1 MNAFTLAIAS
11 LRSRPM
17 HSALCTAAVA
27 AGIALLCAVFLLSQS
42 VAAGF
47 ARNAQGIDVVVGTKG
62 SPLQLVLSSV
72 YHADIPAGN
81 IPMHAYEEFEHHPH
95 IRQAIPLA
103 LGDNFKG
110 FRMVGT
116 IPDYLNVYDAEFEDG
131 QVFSSLFDVVAGADT
146 GLKIDEKIAVT
157 HSFSASGDD
166 VHDDHL
172 YTVTGVLKPSGTV
185 LDKLLVTQVESVQRL
200 HAGHHHEHDS
210 DDHDGE
216 EEGHDGHD
224 HDDHDH
230 AQHMEDHHEHDH
242 DDHENQDDHAQHTD
256 DHHQHDHDDHDDHE
270 DHHVHDD
277 EDAAHDAMHQITSV
291 LLQLRSPADVMRLPR
306 QINEDSHLQAAVPSY
321 EMARFTKSLG
331 IGRQLVVALGAGF
344 VLLAGV
350 MLWATLSSGLALRR
364 YDLAVLRVLG
374 ATPRRLAA
382 TVLAEAFLIAGFG
395 AVMGVVCGHLVAY
408 GTVLSIDSL
417 QGIVLPHAVLQ
428 PQIMDAGFILI
439 GLLAGLLASLAP
451 SLTAARTDIAAL
463 LAKGR
468 V

>member
-146 GLKIDEKIAVT
+146 GLKIGEKIAVT
-157 HSFSASGDD
+157 HGFSASGDD

-224 HDDHDH
+224 HD
-230 AQHMEDHHEHDH
+230 
-242 DDHENQDDHAQHTD
+242 
-256 DHHQHDHDDHDDHE
+256 
-270 DHHVHDD
+270 
-277 EDAAHDAMHQITSV
+277 DAAHDAMHQITSV

-382 TVLAEAFLIAGFG
+382 TVMAEAFLIAGFG

>member
-146 GLKIDEKIAVT
+146 GLKIGEKIAVT
-157 HSFSASGDD
+157 HGFSASGDD

-224 HDDHDH
+224 HD
-230 AQHMEDHHEHDH
+230 
-242 DDHENQDDHAQHTD
+242 
-256 DHHQHDHDDHDDHE
+256 
-270 DHHVHDD
+270 
-277 EDAAHDAMHQITSV
+277 DAAHDAMHQITSV

>member
-1 MNAFTLAIAS
+1 M
-11 LRSRPM
+11 
-17 HSALCTAAVA
+17 
-27 AGIALLCAVFLLSQS
+27 FLLSQS

-146 GLKIDEKIAVT
+146 GLKIGEKIAVT
-157 HSFSASGDD
+157 HGFSASGDD

-224 HDDHDH
+224 HD
-230 AQHMEDHHEHDH
+230 
-242 DDHENQDDHAQHTD
+242 
-256 DHHQHDHDDHDDHE
+256 
-270 DHHVHDD
+270 
-277 EDAAHDAMHQITSV
+277 DAAHDAMHQITSV

-382 TVLAEAFLIAGFG
+382 TVMAEAFLIAGFG

>member
-11 LRSRPM
+11 LWSRPL

-81 IPMHAYEEFEHHPH
+81 IPIHAYEEFEHHPH

-116 IPDYLNVYDAEFEDG
+116 TPDYLDVYDAEFEDG

-146 GLKIDEKIAVT
+146 GLKIGEKIAVT
-157 HSFSASGDD
+157 HGFSASGDD
-166 VHDDHL
+166 VHNDHL

-200 HAGHHHEHDS
+200 HAGHHHEHDN
-210 DDHDGE
+210 DGE

-230 AQHMEDHHEHDH
+230 AQHTEDHHEHDH
-242 DDHENQDDHAQHTD
+242 DNHE
-256 DHHQHDHDDHDDHE
+256 DHDDHDDH
-270 DHHVHDD
+270 HMHDD
-277 EDAAHDAMHQITSV
+277 EDAAHDVMHQITSV

-395 AVMGVVCGHLVAY
+395 AVVGVVCGHLVAY